1 MIDEK
6 YIDLVTAYLQND
18 LNTDQQKKLDE
29 LIESGKI
36 DLLDLKEMEIMIG
49 KMDSLDT
56 PKPSSAMRDRF
67 YTMLDEEKEAQTVSW
82 SHKLNGWMVEQ
93 KQRFQLSY
101 LVYIAAVFLT
111 GLMIGDLYAPI
122 SNQDEQIEQLMS
134 EVSQMREVMM
144 ISLLDNSSP
153 TERLKAVN
161 ISNEIR
167 SVDERVVNALL
178 KTLNNDSNV
187 NVRLAAVDAL
197 TSHAN
202 NPAARSGLIN
212 SIAQQESPIVQAA
225 LADAM
230 LALQE
235 RQSVDEF
242 KKLLSRDELDSNVR
256 NKLENTIA
264 ELI

>member
-6 YIDLVTAYLQND
+6 YIDLVTGYLQND
-18 LNTDQQKKLDE
+18 LNPDQQKKIDK
-29 LIESGKI
+29 LIESGEI
-36 DLLDLKEMEIMIG
+36 DLLDIKELEMTYE
-49 KMDSLDT
+49 KMDSIEI
-56 PKPSSAMRDRF
+56 PEPSSEIRDRF
-67 YTMLDEEKEAQTVSW
+67 YTMLEQEKETQTVSW
-82 SHKLNGWMVEQ
+82 SEKLNAWIYHQKEQ
-93 KQRFQLSY
+93 FQVRY
-101 LVYIAAVFLT
+101 VVYAAAIFLA

-122 SNQDEQIEQLMS
+122 SNQDEQIDQLMS

-161 ISNEIR
+161 ISNDIR
-167 SVDERVVNALL
+167 SVDDRVVNALL
-178 KTLNNDSNV
+178 QTLNNDSNV

-197 TSHAN
+197 TGHAN
-202 NPAARSGLIN
+202 NPAVRSGLIN
-212 SIAQQESPIVQAA
+212 SIANQQSPIVQAA

-235 RQSVDEF
+235 RQSVNEF
-242 KKLLSRDELDSNVR
+242 KKLLERDELDSNVR

>member
-6 YIDLVTAYLQND
+6 YIDLVTGYLQND
-18 LNTDQQKKLDE
+18 LNPDQQKKLDE
-29 LIESGKI
+29 LIESGEI
-36 DLLDLKEMEIMIG
+36 DLLDLKEMELMVG
-49 KMDSLDT
+49 KMDSIDT
-56 PKPSSAMRDRF
+56 PKTSSTMRDRF
-67 YTMLDEEKEAQTVSW
+67 YNMLEEEKQAQTVSW
-82 SHKLNGWMVEQ
+82 SQKLNAWMDEQ
-93 KQRFQLSY
+93 KQRFQLRY
-101 LVYIAAVFLT
+101 VVYATALFLV

-122 SNQDEQIEQLMS
+122 SNQDEQIDQLMS

-167 SVDERVVNALL
+167 SVDERVINALL

-197 TSHAN
+197 TSHAT
-202 NPAARSGLIN
+202 NPTARSGLIN
-212 SIAQQESPIVQAA
+212 SIANQQSPIVQAA

-242 KKLLSRDELDSNVR
+242 RKLLARDELDSNVR

>member
-6 YIDLVTAYLQND
+6 YINLVTGYLQND
-18 LNTDQQKKLDE
+18 LNPDQQKKIDK
-29 LIESGKI
+29 LIESGEI
-36 DLLDLKEMEIMIG
+36 DLLHLKEMEMTLG
-49 KMDSLDT
+49 KMDSIDT

-67 YTMLDEEKEAQTVSW
+67 YTMLEEEKQAQSVSW
-82 SHKLNGWMVEQ
+82 SHKLNAWVDEQ
-93 KQRFQLSY
+93 KQRFQLRY
-101 LVYIAAVFLT
+101 VVYATAVFLA

-122 SNQDEQIEQLMS
+122 SNQDEQIDQLMS

-153 TERLKAVN
+153 TERLRAVN
-161 ISNEIR
+161 ISHEIR

-197 TSHAN
+197 TGHAN
-202 NPAARSGLIN
+202 NPTARSGLIN
-212 SIAQQESPIVQAA
+212 SIANQQSPIVQAS

-235 RQSVDEF
+235 RQSIDEF
-242 KKLLSRDELDSNVR
+242 KKLLARDELDSNVR

>member
-6 YIDLVTAYLQND
+6 YIDLVTGYLQND
-18 LNTDQQKKLDE
+18 LNPDQQKKLDE
-29 LIESGKI
+29 LIESGEI
-36 DLLDLKEMEIMIG
+36 DLLDLKEMELMVG
-49 KMDSLDT
+49 KMDSIDT
-56 PKPSSAMRDRF
+56 PKPSSTMRDRF
-67 YTMLDEEKEAQTVSW
+67 YNMLEEEKQAQTVSW
-82 SHKLNGWMVEQ
+82 SQKLNAWMDEQ
-93 KQRFQLSY
+93 KQRFQLRY
-101 LVYIAAVFLT
+101 VVYATALFLA

-122 SNQDEQIEQLMS
+122 SNQDEQIDQLMS

-167 SVDERVVNALL
+167 SVDERVINALL

-197 TSHAN
+197 TSHAT
-202 NPAARSGLIN
+202 NPTARSGLIN
-212 SIAQQESPIVQAA
+212 SIANQQSPIVQAA

-242 KKLLSRDELDSNVR
+242 KKLLARDELDSNVR

>member
-6 YIDLVTAYLQND
+6 YIDLVTGYLQND
-18 LNTDQQKKLDE
+18 LNPEEQKKLDN
-29 LIESGKI
+29 LVESGEI
-36 DLLDLKEMEIMIG
+36 DLLDLKEMEMMYG
-49 KMDSLDT
+49 KMDSIDT

-67 YTMLDEEKEAQTVSW
+67 YSMLEEEKQAQTVSW
-82 SHKLNGWMVEQ
+82 SHKLNVWIDEQ
-93 KQRFQLSY
+93 KHRFQLRY
-101 LVYIAAVFLT
+101 VVYAAAVFLA
-111 GLMIGDLYAPI
+111 GLMVGDLYAPI
-122 SNQDEQIEQLMS
+122 SNQDEQIDQLMS

-161 ISNEIR
+161 ISSEIR

-197 TSHAN
+197 TSHAS

-212 SIAQQESPIVQAA
+212 SIANQQSPIVQAA

-242 KKLLSRDELDSNVR
+242 KKLLARDELDSNVR

>member
-6 YIDLVTAYLQND
+6 YIDLVTGYLQND
-18 LNTDQQKKLDE
+18 LNPDQQKKLDE
-29 LIESGKI
+29 LIESGEI
-36 DLLDLKEMEIMIG
+36 DLLDLKEMEMMVG

-67 YTMLDEEKEAQTVSW
+67 YTMLDEAKESQTVSW
-82 SHKLNGWMVEQ
+82 SQKLNTWMIEQ
-93 KQRFQLSY
+93 KQRFQLRY
-101 LVYIAAVFLT
+101 VVYAAAIFLA
-111 GLMIGDLYAPI
+111 GLLIGDIYAPI
-122 SNQDEQIEQLMS
+122 SNQDEQIDALTS
-134 EVSQMREVMM
+134 EVYQMREMMM

-197 TSHAN
+197 VGHARN
-202 NPAARSGLIN
+202 ATVRSGLIN
-212 SIAQQESPIVQAA
+212 SIANQQSPIVQAA

-235 RQSVDEF
+235 RQSIDEF
-242 KKLLSRDELDSNVR
+242 KKLLERDELDSNVR
-256 NKLENTIA
+256 NKLETTIA

>member
-6 YIDLVTAYLQND
+6 YIDIVTGYLQND
-18 LNTDQQKKLDE
+18 LNPDQQKKLDA
-29 LIESGKI
+29 LIASGEI
-36 DLLDLKEMEIMIG
+36 DLLDLKEMEMTYSA
-49 KMDSLDT
+49 MDSLET
-56 PKPSSAMRDRF
+56 PQPTSAMQDRF
-67 YTMLDEEKEAQTVSW
+67 YDMLEEEKQAQPVSW
-82 SHKLNGWMVEQ
+82 SQRLTTWIDEQ
-93 KQRFQLSY
+93 KSRFELRY
-101 LVYIAAVFLT
+101 VVYAATVFLA

-122 SNQDEQIEQLMS
+122 SNQDEQIDQLMS

-187 NVRLAAVDAL
+187 NVRLAAVEAL
-197 TSHAN
+197 TSHAG

-212 SIAQQESPIVQAA
+212 SIANQQSPIVQAA

-235 RQSVDEF
+235 RQSVGEF
-242 KKLLSRDELDSNVR
+242 KKLLARDELDSNVR

>member
-6 YIDLVTAYLQND
+6 YIDLVTGYLQND
-18 LNTDQQKKLDE
+18 LNPDQQKKLDQ
-29 LIESGKI
+29 LIESGEI
-36 DLLDLKEMEIMIG
+36 DLLDLKEMEMMYG
-49 KMDSLDT
+49 KMDSIEP
-56 PKPSSAMRDRF
+56 PKPSSGMRDRF
-67 YTMLDEEKEAQTVSW
+67 YSMLEEEKQVQSVSW
-82 SHKLNGWMVEQ
+82 SQKLSTWIDHQ
-93 KQRFQLSY
+93 KQRFQLRY
-101 LVYIAAVFLT
+101 VVYATAVFLA
-111 GLMIGDLYAPI
+111 GLFIGDLYAPL
-122 SNQDEQIEQLMS
+122 SNQNEQIDNLTS
-134 EVSQMREVMM
+134 EVSQMREMMM

-197 TSHAN
+197 TGHAN
-202 NPAARSGLIN
+202 NPAVRSGLIN
-212 SIAQQESPIVQAA
+212 SIANQQSPIVQAA

-242 KKLLSRDELDSNVR
+242 KKLLERDELDSNVR

>member
-6 YIDLVTAYLQND
+6 YIDLVTGHLQND
-18 LNTDQQKKLDE
+18 LEPDEQKKLDT
-29 LIESGKI
+29 LIESGEI
-36 DLLDLKEMEIMIG
+36 DLLDLKEMEMMYG
-49 KMDSLDT
+49 KMGSLDT
-56 PKPSSAMRDRF
+56 PEPGSGMRDRF
-67 YTMLDEEKEAQTVSW
+67 YTMLEEKRQAQSIPW
-82 SHKLNGWMVEQ
+82 SQKLNVWIDNR
-93 KQRFQLSY
+93 KSRFNLRY
-101 LVYIAAVFLT
+101 LAYAAAIFLA
-111 GLMIGDLYAPI
+111 GLFIGDLYAPL
-122 SNQDEQIEQLMS
+122 SNQDEQIEQLTS

-161 ISNEIR
+161 ISSEIH
-167 SVDERVVNALL
+167 SVDDQVVNALL

-187 NVRLAAVDAL
+187 NVRLAAVEAL
-197 TSHAN
+197 VSHAS
-202 NPAARSGLIN
+202 NPTARTGLIN
-212 SIAQQESPIVQAA
+212 SIANQESPIVQAA

-235 RQSVDEF
+235 EQSIDEF
-242 KKLLSRDELDSNVR
+242 KKLLANDELDSNVR